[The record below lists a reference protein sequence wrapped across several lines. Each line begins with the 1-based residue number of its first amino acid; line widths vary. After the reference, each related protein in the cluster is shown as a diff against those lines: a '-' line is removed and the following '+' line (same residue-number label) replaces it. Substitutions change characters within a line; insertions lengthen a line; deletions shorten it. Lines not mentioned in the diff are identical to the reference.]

1 MYLFWKRNTLGGVS
15 VSAAGMRQFVR
26 RYLTKPFH
34 CDLVSLPAGE
44 DCLYVM
50 LSYPKGQTPPGMETA
65 EGRIRRELEK
75 LGFSV
80 KISWVEVEKTPFD
93 PVAELSALVRKPLA
107 WALLGAAIA
116 VLFMVGFR
124 PFFWTLFWGAS
135 FYFVTVFLMSEK
147 GERILEKLKGIAG
160 R

>member
-1 MYLFWKRNTLGGVS
+1 MYLFWKRNTLGNVS

-26 RYLTKPFH
+26 RYLTKPLD
-34 CDLVSLPAGE
+34 CDLISFPEGE
-44 DCLYVM
+44 ECILIV

-65 EGRIRRELEK
+65 EGRICRELEK

-80 KISWVEVEKTPFD
+80 RISWVEVEKAPFD
-93 PVAELSALVRKPLA
+93 PLGELSSLARKPLA
-107 WALLGAAIA
+107 WALLGAAIT
-116 VLFMVGFR
+116 VLFMVGFKT
-124 PFFWTLFWGAS
+124 FFWTLFWGAA
-135 FYFVTVFLMSEK
+135 FYFGTVFLFSEK

>member
-26 RYLTKPFH
+26 RYLTKPFD

-44 DCLYVM
+44 DCLFIM
-50 LSYPKGQTPPGMETA
+50 LSYPKGQTSPGMETA

-80 KISWVEVEKTPFD
+80 RISWVEVEKTPFD
-93 PVAELSALVRKPLA
+93 PLGDLSALARKPLA

-124 PFFWTLFWGAS
+124 PFFWTLFWGAA
-135 FYFVTVFLMSEK
+135 FYFVTVFLLSEK